1 MNVDILNQLLTN
13 LGGTAMLG
21 GLAVFFV
28 KRWLDKVD
36 GSLRSLANE
45 ISDLKTKQA
54 ISQER
59 ESNVRGQIESLA
71 SSIKE
76 TDKSVGKL
84 ASSVSKAWL
93 VLQNSNLTA
102 TRLSDQK

>member
-1 MNVDILNQLLTN
+1 MNVDPLSQILTN

-21 GLAVFFV
+21 GLAVFFI

-36 GSLRSLANE
+36 QSLRSLAAE

-54 ISQER
+54 IFQER
-59 ESNVRGQIESLA
+59 ESNLRGQLEGLA
-71 SSIKE
+71 SSVKE

-84 ASSVSKAWL
+84 ASSISKAWL
-93 VLQNSNLTA
+93 VLQNSNLTQS
-102 TRLSDQK
+102 RLSDQK